1 MIIHD
6 IIRLRNHIDA
16 VKNKK
21 TPYRKYLDEM
31 QKVLTRYSL
40 ENSNTALDRTY
51 EFMLTH
57 QLNDTSIA
65 QIPYIVSDIFLKDK
79 QGLKA
84 IKDKLQELT
93 GPLYFYEKPVMK
105 LSDDEI
111 MAIDQ
116 ETIKMLTEAEML
128 WILDYANNVQI
139 ARDITRIMTDS
150 KAAGLDMTETA
161 KALNAELSSY
171 TPSEFA
177 KRFGEEKY
185 WKLVN
190 HNATFRTKSYA
201 TINQLD
207 YAGVKQYQWITRG
220 AEACPICVP
229 YDQKIFTVSDAK
241 GRMNA
246 YFDAAKEGSVINMQ
260 KADPFLD
267 LDEALLNPDGIMGM
281 MPPIH
286 HWCYCEIVIY
296 YTEV

>member
-1 MIIHD
+1 M
-6 IIRLRNHIDA
+6 IRLRRHIDDILKA
-16 VKNKK
+16 R

-31 QKVLTRYSL
+31 QKVLTDYSL
-40 ENSNTALDRTY
+40 KNSNIVIDKTYHYIKGRDLSDTTINNLNALITK
-51 EFMLTH
+51 EFL
-57 QLNDTSIA
+57 L
-65 QIPYIVSDIFLKDK
+65 DK

-84 IKDKLQELT
+84 IKDKLIELT
-93 GPLYFYEKPVMK
+93 APLYYYEKPVLK

-161 KALNAELSSY
+161 RALKAELNSY

-207 YAGVKQYQWITRG
+207 FAGVKQYQWITRG

-229 YDQKIFTVSDAK
+229 YNDKIFNVSDAK
-241 GRMNA
+241 GRMTA
-246 YFDAAKEGSVINMQ
+246 YFKAAEEGSVINMQ

-267 LDEALLNPDGIMGM
+267 LNEALLNPDGIMGM

-296 YTEV
+296 YVSQSN